1 MNSKISGVMVDPDV
15 LFAKKEEMLIG
26 ILVILF
32 GRAVK
37 KAIRTNQSVADAGL
51 CEVLKRQSPG
61 CKCLIPIP
69 DRDRRL
75 VRREF
80 ASKPAAIQPVDKET
94 TMISLSRS
102 ALFLSCLSLLLFL
115 TAACGAGGLE
125 GTYSTSAGNVVLEL
139 RSGGKANFTI
149 MGETQACT
157 WKADDSKVVL
167 TCKGDSVNLVRHDDG
182 SLSGPGFVGQMKKSK

>member
-1 MNSKISGVMVDPDV
+1 MNPKISGVMT
-15 LFAKKEEMLIG
+15 
-26 ILVILF
+26 
-32 GRAVK
+32 
-37 KAIRTNQSVADAGL
+37 IREAT
-51 CEVLKRQSPG
+51 LKRQGLGSS
-61 CKCLIPIP
+61 CLIPIP
-69 DRDRRL
+69 D
-75 VRREF
+75 
-80 ASKPAAIQPVDKET
+80 A
-94 TMISLSRS
+94 RS
-102 ALFLSCLSLLLFL
+102 SLFLSCLSLLLFL

-167 TCKGDSVNLVRHDDG
+167 TCKGDAVNFVRHDDG